1 MDTSGHQFFEKSR
14 PRIALITS
22 AFALG
27 YGGTG
32 GYFGARRCCAAF
44 LVPTNHAKQR
54 ENLRDRR
61 FLRFPSCVSWA
72 SHLPISGTHIDYHY
86 AFYRIIQPVR
96 DRIVTDDFDLPG
108 LERGILIGIV
118 AFSPRTVPQA
128 VNELHDLSSL
138 RATFRH
144 DFEQI
149 NIQINLVGI
158 HRVYSASK
166 RFSNSSGVNQCDGSW
181 SPARAF
187 KVAWYAISPRCR
199 R

>member
-1 MDTSGHQFFEKSR
+1 MDTNFLENSR

-22 AFALG
+22 AFARG

-32 GYFGARRCCAAF
+32 GYFGAALSIR
-44 LVPTNHAKQR
+44 Q
-54 ENLRDRR
+54 
-61 FLRFPSCVSWA
+61 
-72 SHLPISGTHIDYHY
+72 THIDYHY

-158 HRVYSASK
+158 HRGL
-166 RFSNSSGVNQCDGSW
+166 FSV
-181 SPARAF
+181 
-187 KVAWYAISPRCR
+187 
-199 R
+199 